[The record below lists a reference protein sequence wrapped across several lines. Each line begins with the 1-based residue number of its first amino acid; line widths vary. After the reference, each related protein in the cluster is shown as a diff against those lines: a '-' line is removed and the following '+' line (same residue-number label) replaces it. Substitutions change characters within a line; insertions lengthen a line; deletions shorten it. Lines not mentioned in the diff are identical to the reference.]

1 MHYKLI
7 YIILI
12 TSSVFSQSFFN
23 RIVPEEIY
31 FNGAKSMSIG
41 RTIISTDNS
50 SGSIISNPALL
61 SNNVDGLN
69 IDINF
74 DFRAISERRSIIFK
88 DEWDEALGETDYVFN
103 QNNYFNNG

>member
-69 IDINF
+69 LTLELF
-74 DFRAISERRSIIFK
+74 LKEEVLFLKMSGMK
-88 DEWDEALGETDYVFN
+88 L
-103 QNNYFNNG
+103 